1 MCKPAALYSR
11 CSDERNYGHGAVV
24 EEFTITYG
32 AVTHVG
38 QVRTGNE
45 DSLLADN
52 NVFMVADGMGGHNA
66 GEVASLMAVEHL
78 REAASG
84 IIAETDLVQ
93 ALTHANEVIYAESM
107 TNHLHHGMGTTLA
120 AMVVLDNNSIVVAHV
135 GDSRVY
141 MWNEG
146 SLTRLSKDHSYVQ
159 ELVDEGIVS
168 IEEARTH
175 PRRNIVTR
183 ALGIDAE
190 VDIEANTFPVTVGAW
205 YVLCS
210 DGLVDE
216 ISDADIA
223 KVLERCTT
231 PHEAS
236 QALVDAANAAG
247 GRDNITVIVVSTASP
262 YAEVVV
268 PAEVPSASGTDD
280 TDPAGVPVVETPAP
294 VPAPTPA
301 KKKFR
306 FGPVLFW
313 SALGGIVLAVLVVF
327 AAYGRTGYFVSF
339 QGDDVVVLKGR
350 PGGVLWFNPTVEAR
364 TTLTRSDLTEA
375 FALEI
380 TGEPTFS
387 ESSAAQTYVNGIRDE
402 VQPNTTTT
410 LPAIVTTT
418 MPSTSVL
425 STSTTSSTS
434 TNLVK

>member
-1 MCKPAALYSR
+1 M
-11 CSDERNYGHGAVV
+11 

-93 ALTHANEVIYAESM
+93 ALEQANEVIYAESM

-120 AMVVLDNNSIVVAHV
+120 AMVVLENNTLVVAHV

-146 SLTRLSKDHSYVQ
+146 ALSRLSKDHSYVQ

-183 ALGIDAE
+183 ALGIDADVE
-190 VDIEANTFPVTVGAW
+190 VEANTFPVTVGAW

-223 KVLERCTT
+223 KVLERCTS
-231 PHEAS
+231 PHEAA

-262 YAEVVV
+262 DAEVVEPV
-268 PAEVPSASGTDD
+268 EVPSSSGVDD
-280 TDPAGVPVVETPAP
+280 TDPAGIPVVEKATAASAPAS
-294 VPAPTPA
+294 APA

-364 TTLTRSDLTEA
+364 TTLTRSDLSDEL
-375 FALEI
+375 ALEI
-380 TGEPTFS
+380 AGEPTFG

-402 VQPNTTTT
+402 VQPNPTTT
-410 LPAIVTTT
+410 LPAVVTTT
-418 MPSTSVL
+418 TS
-425 STSTTSSTS
+425 STSTTSSTTS
-434 TNLVK
+434 TVVE

>member
-1 MCKPAALYSR
+1 
-11 CSDERNYGHGAVV
+11 V

-66 GEVASLMAVEHL
+66 GEVASLMAVDHL

-93 ALTHANEVIYAESM
+93 ALEQANEVIYAESM

-120 AMVVLDNNSIVVAHV
+120 AMVVLENNTLVVAHV

-146 SLTRLSKDHSYVQ
+146 ALSRLSKDHSYVQ

-183 ALGIDAE
+183 ALGIDADVE
-190 VDIEANTFPVTVGAW
+190 VEANTFPVTVGAW

-223 KVLERCTT
+223 KVLERCTS
-231 PHEAS
+231 PHEAA

-262 YAEVVV
+262 DAEVVEPV
-268 PAEVPSASGTDD
+268 EVPSSSGVDD
-280 TDPAGVPVVETPAP
+280 TDPAGIPVVEKATAASAPAS
-294 VPAPTPA
+294 APA

-364 TTLTRSDLTEA
+364 TTLTRSDLSDEL
-375 FALEI
+375 ALEI
-380 TGEPTFS
+380 AGEPTFS

-402 VQPNTTTT
+402 VQPNPTTT
-410 LPAIVTTT
+410 LPAVVTTT
-418 MPSTSVL
+418 TS
-425 STSTTSSTS
+425 STSTTSSTTS
-434 TNLVK
+434 TVVE

>member
-1 MCKPAALYSR
+1 
-11 CSDERNYGHGAVV
+11 V

-66 GEVASLMAVEHL
+66 GEVASLMAVEQL
-78 REAASG
+78 REAAGS

-93 ALTHANEVIYAESM
+93 ALEQANEVIYAESM

-120 AMVVLDNNSIVVAHV
+120 AMVVLENNTLVVAHV

-141 MWNEG
+141 IWHEG
-146 SLTRLSKDHSYVQ
+146 SLSRLSKDHSYVQ

-183 ALGIDAE
+183 ALGIDADVE
-190 VDIEANTFPVTVGAW
+190 VEANTFPVTVGAW

-216 ISDADIA
+216 ISDADIV
-223 KVLERCTT
+223 KVLERCTS
-231 PHEAS
+231 PHEAA

-247 GRDNITVIVVSTASP
+247 GRDNITVIVVSTALP
-262 YAEVVV
+262 EAEVVEPV
-268 PAEVPSASGTDD
+268 EIPSSSGVDD
-280 TDPAGVPVVETPAP
+280 TDPAGIPVVEAVTPVTA
-294 VPAPTPA
+294 AAPA

-313 SALGGIVLAVLVVF
+313 SALVGIVLAVLVVF

-364 TTLTRSDLTEA
+364 TTLTRSDLTDSL
-375 FALEI
+375 ALEI
-380 TGEPTFS
+380 AGEPTFS

-402 VQPNTTTT
+402 VQPNPTTT
-410 LPAIVTTT
+410 LPAVVTTT
-418 MPSTSVL
+418 SS
-425 STSTTSSTS
+425 STSTTSSTTS
-434 TNLVK
+434 TVVE

>member
-1 MCKPAALYSR
+1 MCKPAVLCLR

-24 EEFTITYG
+24 EEFSITYG

-66 GEVASLMAVEHL
+66 GEVASLMAVNHL

-93 ALTHANEVIYAESM
+93 ALVNANEVIYAESM

-120 AMVVLDNNSIVVAHV
+120 AMVVLDNNNIVVAHV

-141 MWNEG
+141 LWHEQA
-146 SLTRLSKDHSYVQ
+146 LTRLSKDHSYVQ

-168 IEEARTH
+168 IDEARTH

-190 VDIEANTFPVTVGAW
+190 VNVEANTFPVTVGAW

-223 KVLERCTT
+223 KVLESCTT

-247 GRDNITVIVVSTASP
+247 GRDNITVIVVSTAAP
-262 YAEVVV
+262 HAEVVV
-268 PAEVPSASGTDD
+268 PVEE
-280 TDPAGVPVVETPAP
+280 PVSPTTPPPYSENAP
-294 VPAPTPA
+294 VLVMNEAPA

-364 TTLTRSDLTEA
+364 TTLTRSDLSDEL
-375 FALEI
+375 ALEI
-380 TGEPTFS
+380 AGEPTFS

-402 VQPNTTTT
+402 VQPNPTTT

-418 MPSTSVL
+418 TSI
-425 STSTTSSTS
+425 TSTTSSTTS
-434 TNLVK
+434 TVAE

>member
-1 MCKPAALYSR
+1 M
-11 CSDERNYGHGAVV
+11 

-66 GEVASLMAVEHL
+66 GEVASLMAVDQL
-78 REAASG
+78 REAAGS

-93 ALTHANEVIYAESM
+93 ALESANEVIYAESM

-141 MWNEG
+141 MWHDKA
-146 SLTRLSKDHSYVQ
+146 LTRLSKDHSYVQ

-190 VDIEANTFPVTVGAW
+190 VDVEANTFPVTVGAW

-231 PHEAS
+231 PHEAA

-262 YAEVVV
+262 HAEVVV
-268 PAEVPSASGTDD
+268 P
-280 TDPAGVPVVETPAP
+280 VEAP
-294 VPAPTPA
+294 VSPITPPPPYSENDPVIVMRETPA

-313 SALGGIVLAVLVVF
+313 SALVGIVLAVLVVF
-327 AAYGRTGYFVSF
+327 AAYGRTGYFVGF

-418 MPSTSVL
+418 MPSTS
-425 STSTTSSTS
+425 TTSSTS
-434 TNLVK
+434 TTLVK

>member
-1 MCKPAALYSR
+1 
-11 CSDERNYGHGAVV
+11 V

-45 DSLLADN
+45 DSLLADK

-93 ALTHANEVIYAESM
+93 ALVHANEVIYAESM

-120 AMVVLDNNSIVVAHV
+120 AMVVLDNNNIVVAHV

-141 MWNEG
+141 MWHEKA
-146 SLTRLSKDHSYVQ
+146 LTRLSKDHSYVQ

-190 VDIEANTFPVTVGAW
+190 VDVEANTFPVTVGAW

-247 GRDNITVIVVSTASP
+247 GRDNITVIVVSTAAP
-262 YAEVVV
+262 HAEVVV
-268 PAEVPSASGTDD
+268 PVEEPVSPITPPPPDSAN
-280 TDPAGVPVVETPAP
+280 AP
-294 VPAPTPA
+294 VITMNETPA

-364 TTLTRSDLTEA
+364 TTLTRSDLSDEL
-375 FALEI
+375 ALEI
-380 TGEPTFS
+380 AGEPTFS

-402 VQPNTTTT
+402 VQPNPTTT

-418 MPSTSVL
+418 VPSTSVPST

-434 TNLVK
+434 TTLAK

>member
-1 MCKPAALYSR
+1 VCKLAALYLR
-11 CSDERNYGHGAVV
+11 CSDERNYGHGAVM

-66 GEVASLMAVEHL
+66 GEVASLMAVEQL
-78 REAASG
+78 REAAGS

-93 ALTHANEVIYAESM
+93 ALEQANEVIYAESM

-120 AMVVLDNNSIVVAHV
+120 AMVVLENNTLVVAHV

-146 SLTRLSKDHSYVQ
+146 ALSRLSKDHSYVQ

-183 ALGIDAE
+183 ALGIDADVE
-190 VDIEANTFPVTVGAW
+190 VEANTFPVTVGAW

-223 KVLERCTT
+223 KVLERCTS
-231 PHEAS
+231 PHEAA

-247 GRDNITVIVVSTASP
+247 GRDNITVIVVSTALP
-262 YAEVVV
+262 EAEVVEPV
-268 PAEVPSASGTDD
+268 EVPSSSGVDD
-280 TDPAGVPVVETPAP
+280 TDPAGIPVVEKATAASAPAS
-294 VPAPTPA
+294 ASA

-364 TTLTRSDLTEA
+364 TTLTRSDLTDA
-375 FALEI
+375 LALEI
-380 TGEPTFS
+380 AGEPTFS

-402 VQPNTTTT
+402 VQPNPTTT
-410 LPAIVTTT
+410 LPAVVTTT
-418 MPSTSVL
+418 TS
-425 STSTTSSTS
+425 STSTTSSTTS
-434 TNLVK
+434 TVVK